1 MRKLT
6 KLLSLFMAVVL
17 VLCGS
22 TGALA
27 SASDITS
34 ELTDDGGILPTI
46 APEDA
51 GQIQV
56 KAKSAILM
64 EVTTGKVLYE
74 MNSNEKR
81 APASITKVMTA
92 LLTMEAVEK
101 GASP

>member
-1 MRKLT
+1 M
-6 KLLSLFMAVVL
+6 VL
-17 VLCGS
+17 GGA

-46 APEDA
+46 APEDS

-74 MNSNEKR
+74 MNSN
-81 APASITKVMTA
+81 
-92 LLTMEAVEK
+92 
-101 GASP
+101 